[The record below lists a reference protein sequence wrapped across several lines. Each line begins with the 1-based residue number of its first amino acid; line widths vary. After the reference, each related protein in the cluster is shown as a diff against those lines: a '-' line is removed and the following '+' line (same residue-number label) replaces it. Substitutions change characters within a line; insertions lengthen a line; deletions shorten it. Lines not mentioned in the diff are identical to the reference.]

1 MIELSAS
8 GPPSGGSSPPQLP
21 RWARFDKSTQPFKS
35 LYSQVTFSLLN
46 YASALAGGV
55 YGPDY
60 LWFKYLVDGFEAEYQ
75 KWATNPHMRAYLERT
90 DKLSKAGRLVLYAY
104 LHIAYDLPRVIA
116 DSLVI
121 ENAPAR
127 IRCKRIFARA
137 DFTFIEAFGYCS
149 RIWSIFG
156 VYSIPLR
163 CLYTVNNSLF
173 EQFVEIVGKWPLV
186 LRNEAWDL
194 GERLASA
201 PNRQEIEEDMWR
213 FVDDQTRAILKLT
226 KSPRKI
232 VTSLS
237 SPRLCVMLP
246 VFIFIFNDWIV
257 YLTLGLFLLT
267 LVGGGALWVGYRR
280 LILTSDLVGRELYKG
295 IRSMRAS
302 TNEGVT
308 KDRTIKE
315 EVINFCTSD
324 ETIKLSKIES
334 LTVKLQNFSE
344 PKTFEPEETIDLE
357 AYNEKKPLK

>member
-8 GPPSGGSSPPQLP
+8 GPPSGGASPAQLP
-21 RWARFDKSTQPFKS
+21 RWARFDESTQPFRS
-35 LYSQVTFSLLN
+35 LYGRVTFSLLN
-46 YASALAGGV
+46 YAASLAGGSH
-55 YGPDY
+55 GTDY

-75 KWATNPHMRAYLERT
+75 KWATNPHMRSYLERT
-90 DKLSKAGRLVLYAY
+90 DELSKAGRLVLYAY

-116 DSLVI
+116 DSLLTG
-121 ENAPAR
+121 NAPAR
-127 IRCKRIFARA
+127 IRCKQIFARA

-156 VYSIPLR
+156 VYSIPLK
-163 CLYTVNNSLF
+163 CLYTVNGSLF
-173 EQFVEIVGKWPLV
+173 DQFVEIVGKWPLV

-201 PNRQEIEEDMWR
+201 PNRQEIEEGMWR

-232 VTSLS
+232 VTSLI
-237 SPRLCVMLP
+237 SPRLCVVLP
-246 VFIFIFNDWIV
+246 TLIFFFDDWLI
-257 YLTLGLFLLT
+257 YLAVGLFVLALI
-267 LVGGGALWVGYRR
+267 GGFTLWVGYRR
-280 LILTSDLVGRELYKG
+280 LILTSELVGRELYKG

-302 TNEGVT
+302 FNEGIT
-308 KDRTIKE
+308 KDKTIKE

-334 LTVKLQNFSE
+334 LTVKLQNFLE
-344 PKTFEPEETIDLE
+344 TKTFEPEETIDLE
-357 AYNEKKPLK
+357 AYNEKKPLP